1 MADEQDIGIQKGFWC
16 VSSVALA
23 QLCQRVNFELE
34 KAVLLLIFFFPAEV
48 TVLKTIAKVACAAR
62 EAVPA
67 VTSLQTVSSEYC
79 YNCLQSTIPHLSD
92 AKFSDALNFPRVF
105 LVFIMHLRAVRYS
118 WLLSFLSGCIS
129 GEARCSMCG
138 EKTDRQ
144 FTLAT
149 LFCNF

>member
-1 MADEQDIGIQKGFWC
+1 

-79 YNCLQSTIPHLSD
+79 YNCLQGTIPHLSY
-92 AKFSDALNFPRVF
+92 AKFSDALTF
-105 LVFIMHLRAVRYS
+105 LVYS
-118 WLLSFLSGCIS
+118 SYSLCIS
-129 GEARCSMCG
+129 ELFGTLGYCLSCRVASAARQDVPCAVKRLTG
-138 EKTDRQ
+138 N
-144 FTLAT
+144 LH
-149 LFCNF
+149 